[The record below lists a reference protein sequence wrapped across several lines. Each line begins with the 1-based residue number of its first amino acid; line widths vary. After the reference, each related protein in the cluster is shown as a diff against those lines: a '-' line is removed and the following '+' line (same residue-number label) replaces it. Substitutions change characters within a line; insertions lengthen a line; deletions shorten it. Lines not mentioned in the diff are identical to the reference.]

1 MANFMTQNGY
11 TDIHLL
17 FVYKPQQNTA
27 GMHWLLAVEQMIF
40 GYKGASAIVR

>member
-1 MANFMTQNGY
+1 MANFMTQSGY

-27 GMHWLLAVEQMIF
+27 GMHWLMVVEQMI
-40 GYKGASAIVR
+40 GARTGFDVKIT